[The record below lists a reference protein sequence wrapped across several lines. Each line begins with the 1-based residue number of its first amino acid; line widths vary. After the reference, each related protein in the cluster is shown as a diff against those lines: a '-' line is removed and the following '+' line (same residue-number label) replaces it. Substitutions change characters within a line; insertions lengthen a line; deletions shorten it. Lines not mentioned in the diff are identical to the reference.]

1 MKYQKGGEVMPKDK
15 KPSQSAIDRMMMEG
29 ESEYQSRMNSTDR
42 KARQEKMKKMDEE
55 KAAKPKGMMCGGKV
69 KKMKSGG
76 MVRGAGKASKGVR
89 PCKMR

>member
-1 MKYQKGGEVMPKDK
+1 MDCNMKKGKKYQKGGEVMPKDK

-55 KAAKPKGMMCGGKV
+55 KAAKPK
-69 KKMKSGG
+69 KMKSGG